1 MQRSNFSSCAALNR
15 SRELP
20 PHFLATSASLGASS
34 GHIAASNRPPNE
46 TDQVYWN
53 LLGIDTGTLLCFS
66 TTLLVSPRTERLD
79 LLGLEEPEDEILE
92 EPEQYLPMH
101 GRQRASCHAGGEK
114 PRQEVEAAL
123 IGKT

>member
-1 MQRSNFSSCAALNR
+1 MQRSNFSSSAALNR

-79 LLGLEEPEDEILE
+79 LLGLEEPE
-92 EPEQYLPMH
+92 QYLPMH
-101 GRQRASCHAGGEK
+101 GRQRASCHAGGK
-114 PRQEVEAAL
+114 SLARR
-123 IGKT
+123 